1 MDDILYNNNLISI
14 GEIIRRLTFELL
26 EKQNIVKQS
35 LNKITTFLD
44 KKETLIKYIKEEY
57 FKKLKIIIH
66 FIKNCYKYNN
76 ILTISNEVDILYR
89 YNNDIKNLI
98 NEQYNINV
106 NNMLY
111 RSINFN
117 IKSGVKFLNLINKKI
132 LKKNLFYTFAAF
144 INSENKNNQYNIIQ
158 KYKNNERLKDIFSFE
173 DIFKNINFA
182 LNIQKEL
189 LKLELDNKQNDNNIY
204 ITFKEN
210 LFYFN
215 FNNLIVYQ
223 IMPDILE
230 NNNIIDNNNNNL
242 IINDDNIFITYKNIK
257 YFLNKRHSAFNKNNK
272 INELLKNLN
281 ILNQDLDKNIKI
293 NLFNK
298 NNNNNY
304 YFINNNE
311 KNFYNY
317 DNIYLGLDLLKNQLE
332 KFTVE
337 NVYKFIF
344 SYYKEKIK
352 NFLLKKFD
360 FNENNYNIVNISE
373 NNNVDNYINDNEESS
388 LTIKFISNIEIFPY
402 NNLKNSMF
410 IKFIPKYSL
419 GKIIIIISH
428 YILNNKPLIFL
439 ENKEEFYSIK
449 DIPYK
454 DIIIENIFIFK
465 KIIINLIYEKLT
477 EIKPIFI
484 FYKFALFEEEE
495 HIDFFFVENNLLLF
509 SIILNNEESLKVIDN
524 NGYFNNKEVRDEI
537 ENIIILYLK
546 ENKIDILKFN
556 EIIFRNYI
564 HKCFSTSLLNSKIN
578 SIFFNKDNNLNN
590 ININFTSSKFSTT
603 NKNINLNVNVLSYNS
618 YNINNNY
625 FYINKIDLI
634 ISIIKNNNPDIYIIN
649 FNHYKDN
656 KKYLY
661 TISSLKKFY
670 YYICDIL
677 LNNQRF
683 LKKIF
688 NILDYIKIK
697 DFNKSIYIE
706 KKKIKK
712 LIFNT
717 KEDFMEFFNLFD
729 KNENNFIPSAICKIE
744 AFIENEYFKIFLNQK
759 FFSEKCSLFKNL
771 TSYYIMDGT
780 NIISFEKEEC
790 SLTFSFLSKLRNID
804 KNFFPLTFKECIKNF
819 SCFLFY
825 LIKFINNNIDIFK
838 NIDKNDITLS
848 PICLLYKY
856 KYENKIRNVNIRY
869 CNDNLNYLYLS
880 YKYFKYL
887 LHPYTLKYFNSKY
900 NELENEILKNINK
913 MIYES
918 KEEELFQKFNYIFLI
933 NDVYELLTKNFI
945 SFMTLNTKNIEDIL
959 NKEIFFILKDINI
972 FEVFKKNNFGIFF
985 NIINS
990 EKIEIYPNFYTNEN
1004 NNINNIENGTLRY
1017 SIELMIKIK
1026 KNFIN
1031 DYNENNFLNENEK
1044 NLFIYSTNHHQNKT
1058 GQTICEQLINVIK
1071 IIQNFNYS

>member
-1 MDDILYNNNLISI
+1 MDDIIYNNNFISI
-14 GEIIRRLTFELL
+14 GEIVRRLTFELL

-35 LNKITTFLD
+35 LNKITTFND

-76 ILTISNEVDILYR
+76 ILSISNEVDILYR

-111 RSINFN
+111 RSFNFN

-132 LKKNLFYTFAAF
+132 LKKNLFYSFAAF
-144 INSENKNNQYNIIQ
+144 INYENKSNQYNIIQ
-158 KYKNNERLKDIFSFE
+158 KYKNNERLKENFSFE

-182 LNIQKEL
+182 LNIQNEL

-204 ITFKEN
+204 IKFKEN

-223 IMPDILE
+223 IMPDILDK
-230 NNNIIDNNNNNL
+230 NDIVDNNNNNFN
-242 IINDDNIFITYKNIK
+242 INDDNIFITYKNIK
-257 YFLNKRHSAFNKNNK
+257 FFLNKKHEAFSKNNK
-272 INELLKNLN
+272 INELFKNLN
-281 ILNQDLDKNIKI
+281 ILNQILDKNIKI

-304 YFINNNE
+304 YFNNNNE
-311 KNFYNY
+311 KNIYNY

-360 FNENNYNIVNISE
+360 FNQNNYEIVYNKE
-373 NNNVDNYINDNEESS
+373 NNNINNYINDNEDSS

-402 NNLKNSMF
+402 NNLKNNMF

-509 SIILNNEESLKVIDN
+509 SIILNNEEGLKVIDN
-524 NGYFNNKEVRDEI
+524 KGYFNNKEVRDEI
-537 ENIIILYLK
+537 ENIFILYLK

-564 HKCFSTSLLNSKIN
+564 
-578 SIFFNKDNNLNN
+578 
-590 ININFTSSKFSTT
+590 
-603 NKNINLNVNVLSYNS
+603 
-618 YNINNNY
+618 
-625 FYINKIDLI
+625 
-634 ISIIKNNNPDIYIIN
+634 
-649 FNHYKDN
+649 
-656 KKYLY
+656 
-661 TISSLKKFY
+661 
-670 YYICDIL
+670 
-677 LNNQRF
+677 Q
-683 LKKIF
+683 
-688 NILDYIKIK
+688 
-697 DFNKSIYIE
+697 
-706 KKKIKK
+706 
-712 LIFNT
+712 
-717 KEDFMEFFNLFD
+717 
-729 KNENNFIPSAICKIE
+729 
-744 AFIENEYFKIFLNQK
+744 
-759 FFSEKCSLFKNL
+759 
-771 TSYYIMDGT
+771 
-780 NIISFEKEEC
+780 
-790 SLTFSFLSKLRNID
+790 
-804 KNFFPLTFKECIKNF
+804 NFFL
-819 SCFLFY
+819 
-825 LIKFINNNIDIFK
+825 DHH
-838 NIDKNDITLS
+838 
-848 PICLLYKY
+848 
-856 KYENKIRNVNIRY
+856 
-869 CNDNLNYLYLS
+869 
-880 YKYFKYL
+880 YF
-887 LHPYTLKYFNSKY
+887 
-900 NELENEILKNINK
+900 E
-913 MIYES
+913 
-918 KEEELFQKFNYIFLI
+918 
-933 NDVYELLTKNFI
+933 
-945 SFMTLNTKNIEDIL
+945 
-959 NKEIFFILKDINI
+959 
-972 FEVFKKNNFGIFF
+972 
-985 NIINS
+985 
-990 EKIEIYPNFYTNEN
+990 
-1004 NNINNIENGTLRY
+1004 
-1017 SIELMIKIK
+1017 
-1026 KNFIN
+1026 
-1031 DYNENNFLNENEK
+1031 
-1044 NLFIYSTNHHQNKT
+1044 
-1058 GQTICEQLINVIK
+1058 
-1071 IIQNFNYS
+1071 

>member
-1 MDDILYNNNLISI
+1 MDDIIYNNNFISI
-14 GEIIRRLTFELL
+14 GEIVRRLTFELL

-35 LNKITTFLD
+35 LNKITTFND

-111 RSINFN
+111 RSFNFN

-132 LKKNLFYTFAAF
+132 LKKNLFYSFAAF
-144 INSENKNNQYNIIQ
+144 INYENKSNQYNIIQ
-158 KYKNNERLKDIFSFE
+158 KYKNNERLKENFSFE

-182 LNIQKEL
+182 LNIQNEL

-204 ITFKEN
+204 IKFKEN

-223 IMPDILE
+223 IMPDILDK
-230 NNNIIDNNNNNL
+230 NDIVDNNNNNFN
-242 IINDDNIFITYKNIK
+242 INDDNIFITYKNIK
-257 YFLNKRHSAFNKNNK
+257 FFLNKKHEAFSKNNK
-272 INELLKNLN
+272 INELFKNLN
-281 ILNQDLDKNIKI
+281 ILNQILDKNIKI

-304 YFINNNE
+304 YFNNNNE
-311 KNFYNY
+311 KNIYNY

-360 FNENNYNIVNISE
+360 FNQNNYEIVYNKE
-373 NNNVDNYINDNEESS
+373 NNNINNYINDNEDSS

-402 NNLKNSMF
+402 NNLKNNMF

-509 SIILNNEESLKVIDN
+509 SIILNNEEGLKVIDN
-524 NGYFNNKEVRDEI
+524 KGYFNNKEVRDEI
-537 ENIIILYLK
+537 ENIFILYLK

-564 HKCFSTSLLNSKIN
+564 
-578 SIFFNKDNNLNN
+578 
-590 ININFTSSKFSTT
+590 
-603 NKNINLNVNVLSYNS
+603 
-618 YNINNNY
+618 
-625 FYINKIDLI
+625 
-634 ISIIKNNNPDIYIIN
+634 
-649 FNHYKDN
+649 
-656 KKYLY
+656 
-661 TISSLKKFY
+661 
-670 YYICDIL
+670 
-677 LNNQRF
+677 Q
-683 LKKIF
+683 
-688 NILDYIKIK
+688 
-697 DFNKSIYIE
+697 
-706 KKKIKK
+706 
-712 LIFNT
+712 
-717 KEDFMEFFNLFD
+717 
-729 KNENNFIPSAICKIE
+729 
-744 AFIENEYFKIFLNQK
+744 
-759 FFSEKCSLFKNL
+759 
-771 TSYYIMDGT
+771 
-780 NIISFEKEEC
+780 
-790 SLTFSFLSKLRNID
+790 
-804 KNFFPLTFKECIKNF
+804 NFFL
-819 SCFLFY
+819 
-825 LIKFINNNIDIFK
+825 DHH
-838 NIDKNDITLS
+838 
-848 PICLLYKY
+848 
-856 KYENKIRNVNIRY
+856 
-869 CNDNLNYLYLS
+869 
-880 YKYFKYL
+880 YF
-887 LHPYTLKYFNSKY
+887 
-900 NELENEILKNINK
+900 E
-913 MIYES
+913 
-918 KEEELFQKFNYIFLI
+918 
-933 NDVYELLTKNFI
+933 
-945 SFMTLNTKNIEDIL
+945 
-959 NKEIFFILKDINI
+959 
-972 FEVFKKNNFGIFF
+972 
-985 NIINS
+985 
-990 EKIEIYPNFYTNEN
+990 
-1004 NNINNIENGTLRY
+1004 
-1017 SIELMIKIK
+1017 
-1026 KNFIN
+1026 
-1031 DYNENNFLNENEK
+1031 
-1044 NLFIYSTNHHQNKT
+1044 
-1058 GQTICEQLINVIK
+1058 
-1071 IIQNFNYS
+1071 